1 MGIDNDTLF
10 LYIINVIRNPI
21 NKTSTEM
28 DINERSELEKLFE
41 SQTGWRSRD
50 EILMDGGWE
59 PSEVVYAD
67 EYVEWLE
74 AQLNN
79 R

>member
-1 MGIDNDTLF
+1 
-10 LYIINVIRNPI
+10 
-21 NKTSTEM
+21 M